1 MVLLHHAKDYEEFVE
16 LVKTLEKSKQQIF
29 VIFTGTPNESGE
41 SWCSD
46 CVEGM

>member
-1 MVLLHHAKDYEEFVE
+1 MVLLHHTKNYEEFVE

-29 VIFTGTPNESGE
+29 VIFTGTPNASGE

>member
-1 MVLLHHAKDYEEFVE
+1 MVYSHRTTNYEEFIA
-16 LVKTLEKSKQQIF
+16 LMKTLEESKQKTF

-46 CVEGM
+46 CVVGM